1 VEPDEDGVEMPGEE
15 CFLYPDENEE
25 PDLAFQQQ
33 MENHGPPQ
41 LSNDE
46 IAQLDQ
52 ASLEELVRLSNL
64 VPNGDEMILD
74 TRLVFD
80 WRFREQQWRTRARW
94 GAREFRSG
102 DASNEQTFSP
112 MSSKWI
118 THVLL
123 VLALVQQL
131 SSMLVTDVQDAFLT
145 VPQRD
150 FVLVGIPAWAKT
162 DEMGMATACIKTRSN
177 VCTSQFT

>member
-1 VEPDEDGVEMPGEE
+1 MVLRCRVKSVSFILMKMKSLILPFNNRWRIMDHRS
-15 CFLYPDENEE
+15 C
-25 PDLAFQQQ
+25 Q
-33 MENHGPPQ
+33 MM
-41 LSNDE
+41 

-64 VPNGDEMILD
+64 VPNGEEMILD

-80 WRFREQQWRTRARW
+80 WRFSGTRVATRARW
-94 GAREFRSG
+94 VAREFRSG

-118 THVLL
+118 IHVLL

-131 SSMLVTDVQDAFLT
+131 SGMLVTDVKDAFLT